1 MTGSDTAADYDTLDL
16 WLNKIM
22 GIQKFKRISENP
34 NIYVSKENLKKKLPW
49 FWSGSLEHKCTQ
61 GRPGRKNQQEF

>member
-1 MTGSDTAADYDTLDL
+1 MTGSDTVADYDTLDL

-22 GIQKFKRISENP
+22 GIQKIAK
-34 NIYVSKENLKKKLPW
+34 KKKKLPW